1 MTGQVFPQ
9 EKKKKNQKDPPL
21 HSCDILVLLWW
32 TESGSVPNL
41 ILNSK
46 PQCTIKHRTFLWK
59 QTEVECVCTFPE
71 QCLVNSLFSQNCKC
85 NVWTKG
91 TAACHVPAF
100 CRPAVVRE
108 MVKKLENEARKEQG
122 TYSLPHTVD
131 SVMAR
136 TQNIPLVWC
145 LLKKP
150 KWAQPG
156 QFF

>member
-1 MTGQVFPQ
+1 MVWVIDFISQNVCLKNQHSPPKEQLGLCMELCNQVTSLETCRICTDHLVVLMTGHVSPQ
-9 EKKKKNQKDPPL
+9 EKKTKQKNQKDPPL

-91 TAACHVPAF
+91 TAACHVPVN
-100 CRPAVVRE
+100 R
-108 MVKKLENEARKEQG
+108 N
-122 TYSLPHTVD
+122 
-131 SVMAR
+131 
-136 TQNIPLVWC
+136 
-145 LLKKP
+145 
-150 KWAQPG
+150 
-156 QFF
+156 